1 MYKILAFLILIPTL
15 CHADYMV
22 YVKATPEALYRKL
35 QGPTCGVNADGTMMD
50 QPILIADPEGT
61 DKSFWAALVST
72 EQLAVLRTKPSF
84 LGKGL
89 TEVKAS
95 FPGAYR
101 KMVNWTWEL
110 KTDTMKKFTT
120 TMSDNTYQVG
130 TLYRKVNE
138 DQPIQTFFGYDPFT
152 GDPK

>member
-1 MYKILAFLILIPTL
+1 MYKLTAFLILIPTL
-15 CHADYMV
+15 AFGESLV
-22 YVKATPEALYRKL
+22 YLKSTPKALYRQM
-35 QGPTCGVNADGTMMD
+35 QGPVCGVEADGDDVD
-50 QPILIADPEGT
+50 QPILIAQPEGT
-61 DKSFWAALVST
+61 EKAFWAVLIPDAK
-72 EQLAVLRTKPSF
+72 LAAFRAKPSF
-84 LGKGL
+84 MGKGL

-110 KTDTMKKFTT
+110 KSDTAQKFTT
-120 TMSDNTYQVG
+120 TMSDNTYQAG